1 MAGQTELLQIF
12 SRHLREILE
21 EEMTDWESVQEIRIR
36 SGKPLIITLGNR
48 EYIAG
53 EGGRLV
59 PGESFSREQRGF
71 VVSQKELEETMECAV
86 RYSLYAFEDEI
97 RQGFLTVAGGHRI
110 GVAGRVVAEQ
120 GRVRTIKPITCL
132 NIRVAHEVKGC
143 GKSALPFLID
153 RDRGELYPTLL
164 ISPPCCGKTTLLRDI
179 VRSISDGC
187 GYMPGKTVGI
197 VDERSEIAAS
207 FQGIAQNDIGMRS
220 DVLDNCPKAEGM
232 MMLIRS
238 MAPQVVAVDEIG
250 GREDLE
256 ALHYAVSCGC
266 SLIATV
272 HGTSFED
279 VSGKPVLGRM
289 LKEGMFQ
296 RIVIL
301 SNRKGPGTIERIL
314 DGEGNHVGTC

>member
-21 EEMTDWESVQEIRIR
+21 EEVTDWESVQEIRIR

-53 EGGRLV
+53 ERGRLV
-59 PGESFSREQRGF
+59 PGKSFSREQRGF
-71 VVSQKELEETMECAV
+71 IVSQKELEETMECAV
-86 RYSLYAFEDEI
+86 RYSLYAFEDEV

-110 GVAGRVVAEQ
+110 GIAGRVVAEQ

-153 RDRGELYPTLL
+153 RDRRELYPTLL